1 MSEWVN
7 GWVFEIEVFDARRQ
21 QPRFDEI
28 ISTATAQFVSSR
40 RSQSIGIKTT
50 HQLVPIKQAQSDKKP
65 SEAGAM
71 APTLQRREVMVR
83 MRQGAPRVLRGSHS
97 LLNGWGS
104 WTFRFVRGTKHA
116 WSRFD
121 VIQDSNWIAST
132 IYEVDGSERIPT
144 ARRATQ
150 EPPIQR
156 SSLAKEKGEHSCST
170 YLVIVHR
177 IQYSAT

>member
-71 APTLQRREVMVR
+71 APTLQRREVMVQNETRSTSSVAGQSQSSQR
-83 MRQGAPRVLRGSHS
+83 MGILDFSIRSWDQACLVTLRRHPGLKLDRIYNLRSRWIGTHSH
-97 LLNGWGS
+97 
-104 WTFRFVRGTKHA
+104 
-116 WSRFD
+116 
-121 VIQDSNWIAST
+121 
-132 IYEVDGSERIPT
+132 
-144 ARRATQ
+144 
-150 EPPIQR
+150 
-156 SSLAKEKGEHSCST
+156 CS
-170 YLVIVHR
+170 
-177 IQYSAT
+177 